1 MPIIYGGTKITFPD
15 GSTGS
20 SGIIP
25 GMIYGLTLSTA
36 GSSATFGIAAGRA
49 TDSTF
54 MDTMVLASAYTK
66 TTSAWAVGSGN
77 GAMDTGTVANSTWYH
92 VYLIKNISAN
102 IVDVIFSTSASS
114 PTLPSGY
121 TIFRRIGS
129 MKTNG
134 SAQWNSFYQE
144 GDYFF
149 VVEVTDF
156 SYGGTSAMTLRTLSV
171 PTGIILFPLIKGYS
185 SSVNNTGST
194 LKVAPASNSALSR
207 SIGGSSANGAGTGI
221 YIYGGAEIGPTTNT
235 SAQIYVQ
242 VSSTSNGGSLLT
254 AGWIDRRGKD

>member
-15 GSTGS
+15 GTLLS
-20 SGIIP
+20 SGVIP
-25 GMIYGLTLSTA
+25 GMIFGLTLATA

-129 MKTNG
+129 MQTNG
-134 SAQWNSFYQE
+134 SAQWATFLQF
-144 GDYFF
+144 GDYFYRAS
-149 VVEVTDF
+149 VGDF
-156 SYGGTSAMTLRTLSV
+156 TIGGTSTQTLRTLSV
-171 PTGIILFPLIKGYS
+171 PTGIVVVPLITFSGNGT
-185 SSVNNTGST
+185 NNTFT
-194 LKVAPASNSALSR
+194 AIYIASPSA
-207 SIGGSSANGAGTGI
+207 SSLIILGFIIYNGAVTGVSVTDNQQ
-221 YIYGGAEIGPTTNT
+221 GVPTNT
-235 SAQIYVQ
+235 SAQIYVT
-242 VSSTSNGGSLLT
+242 VTSYSNGATLT
-254 AGWIDRRGKD
+254 TNGWIDRRGKD